1 MFCRSRMILGARFPV
16 LALVGV
22 FGGFAVVSAGGCGQK
37 GPLYIPAN
45 DPAAAQRATLPGAL
59 LNTVRTPKTP
69 QPPASAASAV
79 TAASAPD
86 AAASAASSAQPA
98 P

>member
-1 MFCRSRMILGARFPV
+1 MFCRSRMILEARPPT
-16 LALVGV
+16 LALAGV
-22 FGGFAVVSAGGCGQK
+22 IGSLAFVLGGCGQK

-45 DPAAAQRATLPGAL
+45 DPAAAQRATLPEAL

-69 QPPASAASAV
+69 QPPASAASA
-79 TAASAPD
+79 AD
-86 AAASAASSAQPA
+86 AAAAPGVAASSPARPA